1 LRKHSFFFKLFHQY
15 EVLSMNKKWLL
26 GILAAGSL
34 IGAGFVACGSGSIE
48 APGDLDEMY
57 VDTFVENINGE
68 VDKAIEACESDPM
81 CASGLPSV
89 APSSSSKKEE
99 TPESS
104 SATTEAP
111 ASSAATVNPGPTPI
125 VSSSSAVDIPPGA
138 VVQSSSSVDI
148 PPGAVSPI
156 PSSSS
161 VVVTPTP
168 TPSSSSVA
176 PSSSSVAPSSSSVA
190 VTPSS
195 SSVAPSSSSV
205 AAGGESGAKEI
216 SGTAVS
222 FTNGECGI
230 ASMAGN
236 VRFTHGWQNESCTV
250 TITINGIAQPA
261 YDISNCNASPGTPFS
276 VAAGDEVCLTIT
288 GATDGKFNITTW

>member
-1 LRKHSFFFKLFHQY
+1 
-15 EVLSMNKKWLL
+15 MNKKWLL

-111 ASSAATVNPGPTPI
+111 ASSATTVNPGPTPI

-148 PPGAVSPI
+148 PPGAVSPVL
-156 PSSSS
+156 SSSS
-161 VVVTPTP
+161 VAVTPTP

-176 PSSSSVAPSSSSVA
+176 VKPSSSSVA

-195 SSVAPSSSSV
+195 SSVAVTSSSS
-205 AAGGESGAKEI
+205 AAAPVVDPSGATEI
-216 SGTAVS
+216 VLNYDGALTELSAGKYALTSTNQWSGSLAC
-222 FTNGECGI
+222 E
-230 ASMAGN
+230 AS
-236 VRFTHGWQNESCTV
+236 TPTTV
-250 TITINGIAQPA
+250 TVDGVEATIGTSLNNVGNAKPTAQNTVILIVP
-261 YDISNCNASPGTPFS
+261 
-276 VAAGDEVCLTIT
+276 E
-288 GATDGKFNITTW
+288 GATISCKTRW

>member
-1 LRKHSFFFKLFHQY
+1 MK
-15 EVLSMNKKWLL
+15 KKWLL
-26 GILAAGSL
+26 GILTAGTL
-34 IGAGFVACGSGSIE
+34 IGAGLVACGSGSVE

-68 VDKAIEACESDPM
+68 VDKAIDACENDPM
-81 CASGLPSV
+81 CASSLPSV
-89 APSSSSKKEE
+89 NGGSSNDDKEDE
-99 TPESS
+99 KEDEKPESS
-104 SATTEAP
+104 SSVE
-111 ASSAATVNPGPTPI
+111 TP
-125 VSSSSAVDIPPGA
+125 VESSSAEAPLPTPLSSSVVDVPPGA
-138 VVQSSSSVDI
+138 VPQSSSSVDI
-148 PPGAVSPI
+148 PPGAVSPVL
-156 PSSSS
+156 SSSS
-161 VVVTPTP
+161 VAVTPTP

-176 PSSSSVAPSSSSVA
+176 VTPTPTPSSSSVAVTPTPTPSSSSVA

-222 FTNGECGI
+222 FTSGECGT

-236 VRFTHGWQNESCTV
+236 VRFTHGWQVESCTV
-250 TITINGIAQPA
+250 TITINGTAQPA
-261 YDISNCNASPGTPFS
+261 YDISNCNASPGTPFR

-288 GATDGKFNITTW
+288 GATDGNFVITTW

>member
-1 LRKHSFFFKLFHQY
+1 MK
-15 EVLSMNKKWLL
+15 KKWLL
-26 GILAAGSL
+26 GILTAGTL
-34 IGAGFVACGSGSIE
+34 IGAGLVACGSGSVE

-68 VDKAIEACESDPM
+68 VDKAIDACENDPM
-81 CASGLPSV
+81 CASSLPSV
-89 APSSSSKKEE
+89 NGGSSNDEKEDE
-99 TPESS
+99 KEDEKPESS
-104 SATTEAP
+104 SSVE
-111 ASSAATVNPGPTPI
+111 TP
-125 VSSSSAVDIPPGA
+125 VESSSAEAPLPTPLSSSVVDVPPGA
-138 VVQSSSSVDI
+138 VPQSSSSVDI
-148 PPGAVSPI
+148 PPGAVSPVL
-156 PSSSS
+156 SSSS
-161 VVVTPTP
+161 VAVKPTP

-176 PSSSSVAPSSSSVA
+176 VTPSSSSVAVKPSSSSVA

-222 FTNGECGI
+222 FTSGECGT

-236 VRFTHGWQNESCTV
+236 VRFTHGWQVESCTV
-250 TITINGIAQPA
+250 TITINGTAQPA
-261 YDISNCNASPGTPFS
+261 YDISNCNASPGTPFR

-288 GATDGKFNITTW
+288 GATDGNFVITTW

>member
-1 LRKHSFFFKLFHQY
+1 
-15 EVLSMNKKWLL
+15 MNKKWLL

-111 ASSAATVNPGPTPI
+111 ASSATTVNPGPTPI

-148 PPGAVSPI
+148 PPGAVSPVL
-156 PSSSS
+156 SSSS
-161 VVVTPTP
+161 VAVTPTP

-176 PSSSSVAPSSSSVA
+176 PSSSSVAVTPTPTPSSSSVA
-190 VTPSS
+190 VT
-195 SSVAPSSSSV
+195 SSSSV
-205 AAGGESGAKEI
+205 AAPVVDPSGATEI
-216 SGTAVS
+216 VLNYDGALTELSAGKYALTSTNQWSGSLAC
-222 FTNGECGI
+222 E
-230 ASMAGN
+230 AS
-236 VRFTHGWQNESCTV
+236 TPTTV
-250 TITINGIAQPA
+250 TVDGVEATIGTSLNNVGNAKPTAQNTVILIVP
-261 YDISNCNASPGTPFS
+261 
-276 VAAGDEVCLTIT
+276 E
-288 GATDGKFNITTW
+288 GATISCKTRW

>member
-1 LRKHSFFFKLFHQY
+1 
-15 EVLSMNKKWLL
+15 MNKKWLL

-104 SATTEAP
+104 SATAEAP

-148 PPGAVSPI
+148 PPGAVSPVL
-156 PSSSS
+156 SSSS
-161 VVVTPTP
+161 VAVTPTP

-176 PSSSSVAPSSSSVA
+176 VKPSSSSVA
-190 VTPSS
+190 VTPTPT
-195 SSVAPSSSSV
+195 PSSSSV
-205 AAGGESGAKEI
+205 AVTSSSSAAAGGGESGAKEI
-216 SGTAVS
+216 SGTEVS

-250 TITINGIAQPA
+250 TITINGTAQPS

-288 GATDGKFNITTW
+288 GATDGNFSITTW

>member
-1 LRKHSFFFKLFHQY
+1 
-15 EVLSMNKKWLL
+15 MNKKWLL

-68 VDKAIEACESDPM
+68 VNKAIEACESDPM

-161 VVVTPTP
+161 AAVTPTP
-168 TPSSSSVA
+168 T
-176 PSSSSVAPSSSSVA
+176 PSSSSVA

-195 SSVAPSSSSV
+195 SSVAVKPSSSSV
-205 AAGGESGAKEI
+205 AVTSSSSAAAGGGEENLLGETNVAFTSGDCKVVST
-216 SGTAVS
+216 SGYTEAYLI
-222 FTNGECGI
+222 FD
-230 ASMAGN
+230 
-236 VRFTHGWQNESCTV
+236 HGWQSSSCTV
-250 TITINGIAQPA
+250 TVTVNGTALAAQTPE
-261 YDISNCNASPGTPFS
+261 NCGGWQMTRPKVNN
-276 VAAGDEVCLTIT
+276 GDEVCLTLE
-288 GATDGKFNITTW
+288 GADGNSMNLKVSQY

>member
-1 LRKHSFFFKLFHQY
+1 
-15 EVLSMNKKWLL
+15 MNKKWLL

-111 ASSAATVNPGPTPI
+111 ASSATTVNPGPTPI

-148 PPGAVSPI
+148 PPGAVSPVL
-156 PSSSS
+156 SSSS
-161 VVVTPTP
+161 VAVTPTP

-176 PSSSSVAPSSSSVA
+176 
-190 VTPSS
+190 VT
-195 SSVAPSSSSV
+195 SSSSV
-205 AAGGESGAKEI
+205 AAPVVDPSGATEI
-216 SGTAVS
+216 VLNYDGALTELSAGKYALTSTNQWSGSLAC
-222 FTNGECGI
+222 E
-230 ASMAGN
+230 AS
-236 VRFTHGWQNESCTV
+236 TPTTV
-250 TITINGIAQPA
+250 TVDGVEATIGTSLNNVGNAKPTAQNTVILIVP
-261 YDISNCNASPGTPFS
+261 
-276 VAAGDEVCLTIT
+276 E
-288 GATDGKFNITTW
+288 GATISCKTRW

>member
-1 LRKHSFFFKLFHQY
+1 
-15 EVLSMNKKWLL
+15 MNKKWLL

-111 ASSAATVNPGPTPI
+111 ASSATTVNPGPTPI

-161 VVVTPTP
+161 VAVTPTP

-176 PSSSSVAPSSSSVA
+176 VKPSSSSVAVTPTPTPSSSSVA

-195 SSVAPSSSSV
+195 SSVA
-205 AAGGESGAKEI
+205 AGGGESGAKEI

-222 FTNGECGI
+222 FTSGECGT

-236 VRFTHGWQNESCTV
+236 VRFTHGWQAESCTV
-250 TITINGIAQPA
+250 TITINGTAQPA

-288 GATDGKFNITTW
+288 GATDGNLVITTW

>member
-1 LRKHSFFFKLFHQY
+1 
-15 EVLSMNKKWLL
+15 MNKKWLL

-148 PPGAVSPI
+148 PPGAVSPVL
-156 PSSSS
+156 SSSS
-161 VVVTPTP
+161 VAVTPTP

-176 PSSSSVAPSSSSVA
+176 VKPSSSSVA

-195 SSVAPSSSSV
+195 SSVAVTSSSS
-205 AAGGESGAKEI
+205 AAAPVVDPSGATEI
-216 SGTAVS
+216 VLNYDGALTELSAGKYALTSTNQWSGSLAC
-222 FTNGECGI
+222 E
-230 ASMAGN
+230 AS
-236 VRFTHGWQNESCTV
+236 TPTTV
-250 TITINGIAQPA
+250 TVDGVEATIGTSLNNVGNAKPTAQNTVILIVP
-261 YDISNCNASPGTPFS
+261 
-276 VAAGDEVCLTIT
+276 E
-288 GATDGKFNITTW
+288 GATISCKTRW

>member
-1 LRKHSFFFKLFHQY
+1 
-15 EVLSMNKKWLL
+15 MNKKWLL

-68 VDKAIEACESDPM
+68 VDKAIEACEGDPM

-161 VVVTPTP
+161 AAVTPTP
-168 TPSSSSVA
+168 T
-176 PSSSSVAPSSSSVA
+176 PSSSSVA

-195 SSVAPSSSSV
+195 SSVAVKPSSSSV
-205 AAGGESGAKEI
+205 AVTSSSSAAAGGGESGAKEI

-222 FTNGECGI
+222 FTSGECGT

-236 VRFTHGWQNESCTV
+236 VRFTHGWQSESCTV
-250 TITINGIAQPA
+250 TITINGTAQPA

-288 GATDGKFNITTW
+288 GATDGNLVITTW

>member
-1 LRKHSFFFKLFHQY
+1 
-15 EVLSMNKKWLL
+15 MNKKWLL

-68 VDKAIEACESDPM
+68 VDKAIDACENDPM
-81 CASGLPSV
+81 CASSLPSV
-89 APSSSSKKEE
+89 NGGSSNDDKEDE
-99 TPESS
+99 KEDEKPESS
-104 SATTEAP
+104 SSVE
-111 ASSAATVNPGPTPI
+111 TP
-125 VSSSSAVDIPPGA
+125 VESSSAEAPLPTPLSSSVVDVPPGA
-138 VVQSSSSVDI
+138 VPQSSSSVDI
-148 PPGAVSPI
+148 PPGAVSPVV
-156 PSSSS
+156 SSSS
-161 VVVTPTP
+161 VAVTPTP

-176 PSSSSVAPSSSSVA
+176 VTPTPTPSSSSVA

-222 FTNGECGI
+222 FTSGECGT

-236 VRFTHGWQNESCTV
+236 VRFTHGWQVESCTV
-250 TITINGIAQPA
+250 TITINGTAQPA
-261 YDISNCNASPGTPFS
+261 YDISNCNASPGTPFR

-288 GATDGKFNITTW
+288 GATDGNFVITTW

>member
-1 LRKHSFFFKLFHQY
+1 MK
-15 EVLSMNKKWLL
+15 KKWLL
-26 GILAAGSL
+26 GILTAGTL
-34 IGAGFVACGSGSIE
+34 IGAGLVACGSGSVE

-68 VDKAIEACESDPM
+68 VDKAIDACENDPM
-81 CASGLPSV
+81 CASSLPSV
-89 APSSSSKKEE
+89 NGGSSNDEKEDEKEDEKTESSSSVE
-99 TPESS
+99 TPVESS
-104 SATTEAP
+104 SAEAP
-111 ASSAATVNPGPTPI
+111 LPTPL
-125 VSSSSAVDIPPGA
+125 SSSVVDVPPGA
-138 VVQSSSSVDI
+138 VPQSSSSVDI
-148 PPGAVSPI
+148 PPGAVSPVVSSSSVAVTPTPTPSSSSAVVNPTPT

-176 PSSSSVAPSSSSVA
+176 VTP
-190 VTPSS
+190 TPSS
-195 SSVAPSSSSV
+195 SS
-205 AAGGESGAKEI
+205 AAVGGGESGGAKEI

-222 FTNGECGI
+222 FANGECGT

-236 VRFTHGWQNESCTV
+236 VRFTHGWQVESCTV
-250 TITINGIAQPA
+250 TITINGTAQPA

-288 GATDGKFNITTW
+288 GATDGNFVITTW

>member
-1 LRKHSFFFKLFHQY
+1 
-15 EVLSMNKKWLL
+15 MNKKWLL

-161 VVVTPTP
+161 VAVTPTP
-168 TPSSSSVA
+168 T
-176 PSSSSVAPSSSSVA
+176 PSSSSVA

-195 SSVAPSSSSV
+195 SSVA
-205 AAGGESGAKEI
+205 AGGGESGAKEI

-222 FTNGECGI
+222 FTSGECGT

-236 VRFTHGWQNESCTV
+236 VRFTHGWQAESCTV
-250 TITINGIAQPA
+250 TITINGTAQPA

-288 GATDGKFNITTW
+288 GATDGNLVITTW

>member
-1 LRKHSFFFKLFHQY
+1 MK
-15 EVLSMNKKWLL
+15 KKWLL
-26 GILAAGSL
+26 GILTAGTL
-34 IGAGFVACGSGSIE
+34 IGAGLVACGSGSVE

-68 VDKAIEACESDPM
+68 VDKAIDACENDPM
-81 CASGLPSV
+81 CASSLPSV
-89 APSSSSKKEE
+89 NGGSSNDDKEDE
-99 TPESS
+99 KEDEKPESS
-104 SATTEAP
+104 SSVE
-111 ASSAATVNPGPTPI
+111 TP
-125 VSSSSAVDIPPGA
+125 VESSSAEAPLPTPLSSSVVDVPPGA
-138 VVQSSSSVDI
+138 VPQSSSSVDI
-148 PPGAVSPI
+148 PPGAVSPVL
-156 PSSSS
+156 SSSS
-161 VVVTPTP
+161 VAVSPTP

-176 PSSSSVAPSSSSVA
+176 VTPTPTPSSSSVA

-222 FTNGECGI
+222 FTSGECGT

-236 VRFTHGWQNESCTV
+236 VRFTHGWQVESCTV
-250 TITINGIAQPA
+250 TITINGTAQPA
-261 YDISNCNASPGTPFS
+261 YDISNCNASPGTPFR

-288 GATDGKFNITTW
+288 GATDGNFVITTW

>member
-1 LRKHSFFFKLFHQY
+1 
-15 EVLSMNKKWLL
+15 MNKKWLL

-138 VVQSSSSVDI
+138 VVQSSASVEI

-161 VVVTPTP
+161 VAVTPTP
-168 TPSSSSVA
+168 T
-176 PSSSSVAPSSSSVA
+176 PSSSSVA

-195 SSVAPSSSSV
+195 SSVAVKPSSSSV
-205 AAGGESGAKEI
+205 AVTPSSSSVAVTSSSSAAAGGGESGAKEI

-222 FTNGECGI
+222 FTSGECGI

-250 TITINGIAQPA
+250 TITINGTAQPS

-288 GATDGKFNITTW
+288 GATDGNFVITTW

>member
-1 LRKHSFFFKLFHQY
+1 
-15 EVLSMNKKWLL
+15 MNKKWLL

-161 VVVTPTP
+161 VAVTPTP

-176 PSSSSVAPSSSSVA
+176 PSSSSVAVKPSSSSVA

-205 AAGGESGAKEI
+205 AAGGGEENLLGETNVAFTSGDCKI
-216 SGTAVS
+216 VSTSGYTEAYLN
-222 FTNGECGI
+222 FD
-230 ASMAGN
+230 
-236 VRFTHGWQNESCTV
+236 HGWQSSSCTV
-250 TITINGIAQPA
+250 TVTVNGTALAAQTPE
-261 YDISNCNASPGTPFS
+261 NCGGWQMTRPKVNN
-276 VAAGDEVCLTIT
+276 GDEVCLTLE
-288 GATDGKFNITTW
+288 GADGNSMNLKVSQY

>member
-1 LRKHSFFFKLFHQY
+1 MK
-15 EVLSMNKKWLL
+15 KKWLL
-26 GILAAGSL
+26 GILTAGTL
-34 IGAGFVACGSGSIE
+34 IGAGLVACGSGSVE

-68 VDKAIEACESDPM
+68 VDKAIDACENDPM
-81 CASGLPSV
+81 CASSLPSV
-89 APSSSSKKEE
+89 NGGSSNDDKEDE
-99 TPESS
+99 KPESS
-104 SATTEAP
+104 SSVE
-111 ASSAATVNPGPTPI
+111 TP
-125 VSSSSAVDIPPGA
+125 VESSSAEAPLPTPLSSSVVDVPPGA
-138 VVQSSSSVDI
+138 VPQSSSSVDI
-148 PPGAVSPI
+148 PPGAVSPVVSSSSVAVSPTPT

-161 VVVTPTP
+161 VAVTPTP

-176 PSSSSVAPSSSSVA
+176 ITS
-190 VTPSS
+190 SS

-250 TITINGIAQPA
+250 TITINGTAQPA

>member
-1 LRKHSFFFKLFHQY
+1 
-15 EVLSMNKKWLL
+15 MNKKWLL
-26 GILAAGSL
+26 GILAASSL

-111 ASSAATVNPGPTPI
+111 ASSAATMNPGPTPI

-138 VVQSSSSVDI
+138 VVQSSASVEI

-161 VVVTPTP
+161 VAVTPTP

-176 PSSSSVAPSSSSVA
+176 VKPSSSSVA

-195 SSVAPSSSSV
+195 SSVAVTSSSS
-205 AAGGESGAKEI
+205 AAAGGGESGAKEI

-222 FTNGECGI
+222 FTSGECGI

-250 TITINGIAQPA
+250 TITINGTAQPS

-288 GATDGKFNITTW
+288 GATDGNFVITTW

>member
-1 LRKHSFFFKLFHQY
+1 
-15 EVLSMNKKWLL
+15 MNKKWLL

-161 VVVTPTP
+161 AAVTPTP
-168 TPSSSSVA
+168 T
-176 PSSSSVAPSSSSVA
+176 PSSSSVA

-195 SSVAPSSSSV
+195 SSVAVTPSSSSV
-205 AAGGESGAKEI
+205 AVKPSSSSVAVTSSSSAAAPVVDPSGATEI
-216 SGTAVS
+216 VLNYDGALTELPAGKYALTSTNQWSGSLAC
-222 FTNGECGI
+222 E
-230 ASMAGN
+230 AS
-236 VRFTHGWQNESCTV
+236 TPTTV
-250 TITINGIAQPA
+250 TVDGVEATIGTSLNNVGNAKPTAQNTVILIVP
-261 YDISNCNASPGTPFS
+261 
-276 VAAGDEVCLTIT
+276 E
-288 GATDGKFNITTW
+288 GATISCKTRW

>member
-1 LRKHSFFFKLFHQY
+1 MK
-15 EVLSMNKKWLL
+15 KKWLL
-26 GILAAGSL
+26 GILTAGTL
-34 IGAGFVACGSGSIE
+34 IGAGLVACGSGSVE

-68 VDKAIEACESDPM
+68 VDKAIDACENDPM
-81 CASGLPSV
+81 CASSLPSV
-89 APSSSSKKEE
+89 NGDSSNDDKEDE
-99 TPESS
+99 KEDEKPESS
-104 SATTEAP
+104 SSVE
-111 ASSAATVNPGPTPI
+111 TP
-125 VSSSSAVDIPPGA
+125 VESSSAEAPLPTPLSSSVVDVPPGA
-138 VVQSSSSVDI
+138 VPQSSSSVDI
-148 PPGAVSPI
+148 PPGAVSPVL
-156 PSSSS
+156 SSSS
-161 VVVTPTP
+161 VAVTPTP

-176 PSSSSVAPSSSSVA
+176 VTPTPTPSSSSVA

-222 FTNGECGI
+222 FTSGECGT

-236 VRFTHGWQNESCTV
+236 VRFTHGWQVESCTV
-250 TITINGIAQPA
+250 TITINGTAQPA

-276 VAAGDEVCLTIT
+276 VAAGDEVCVTIT
-288 GATDGKFNITTW
+288 GATDGNFVITTW

>member
-1 LRKHSFFFKLFHQY
+1 
-15 EVLSMNKKWLL
+15 MNKKWLL

-148 PPGAVSPI
+148 PPGAVSPVL
-156 PSSSS
+156 SSSS
-161 VVVTPTP
+161 VAVTPTP

-176 PSSSSVAPSSSSVA
+176 VKPSSSSVA

-195 SSVAPSSSSV
+195 SSVAVTSSSS
-205 AAGGESGAKEI
+205 AAAGGGESGAKEI

-222 FTNGECGI
+222 FTSGECG
-230 ASMAGN
+230 SVTMTGN
-236 VRFTHGWQNESCTV
+236 LRFEHGWQANACTV
-250 TITINGIAQPA
+250 IVTVDGTAQPA
-261 YDISNCNASPGTPFS
+261 QSPVNCGGYQMNAIAVT
-276 VAAGDEVCLTIT
+276 AGAEVCISFEGIGDNTM
-288 GATDGKFNITTW
+288 GMMITTW